1 MKFPV
6 VLVSVSLALSVV
18 IGLTLRRQGPEA
30 ITGPHRLRIGLS
42 LDTLE
47 VERWQRD
54 RDQFTK
60 AANRLGADV
69 VAVSASGDDLR
80 QIRDCEA
87 LINTAVDVLVIVPHD
102 GTAMGEAVRSAHNAH
117 IPVLAYDR
125 MILNSAPDVYVTCD
139 NIRVGEMQAQY
150 LVDHLQGRKARIIRI
165 IGPKSDSNSAL
176 FELGQDHVLNPLIAR
191 HEIEIVHQD
200 YDDGWRADIA
210 KRIVSAGITA
220 AGRNIDAVLS
230 PGDFTSGAAI
240 QALLEEGLAGKVLVT
255 GQDAELVA
263 CQRIVAGTQSMTVYK
278 PLKLLA
284 DTAAEIAVK
293 LARHDVLVAKAT
305 LNNGTADIPTVLLP
319 VYLVDKDTMDSTVI
333 KDGFHTRAD
342 VYGK

>member
-6 VLVSVSLALSVV
+6 VLVSVSLILSIL
-18 IGLTLRRQGPEA
+18 IGLTLRHGGEKGLA
-30 ITGPHRLRIGLS
+30 GPHRIKIGLS

-54 RDQFTK
+54 RDQFVL
-60 AANRLGADV
+60 AAKDLGADV
-69 VAVSASGDDLR
+69 VAISASGDDLR

-87 LINTAVDVLVIVPHD
+87 LINNGVDVLVIVPHD
-102 GTAMGEAVRSAHNAH
+102 GTAMGEAVRAAHNAH

-125 MILNSAPDVYVTCD
+125 MILNSRPDVYVTCD
-139 NIRVGEMQAQY
+139 NVKVGELQAQF
-150 LVDHLQGRKARIIRI
+150 LVDRLKGRKARIIRI

-176 FELGQDHVLNPLIAR
+176 FKQGQDNVLNPLIAR
-191 HEIEIVHQD
+191 GEVEIVHED

-210 KRIVSAGITA
+210 KRIVSAGITR

-230 PGDFTSGAAI
+230 PGDLTSGAAI

-263 CQRIVAGTQSMTVYK
+263 CQRIAAGTQSMTVYK
-278 PLKLLA
+278 PLKRLA
-284 DTAAEIAVK
+284 DTAAAVAVK
-293 LARHDVLVAKAT
+293 LARHEVVVAQST
-305 LNNGTADIPTVLLP
+305 INNGTADIPTVLLP
-319 VYLVDKDTMDSTVI
+319 VYLVDKATMDSVVI
-333 KDGFHTRAD
+333 KDGFHTHEEI
-342 VYGK
+342 YGK